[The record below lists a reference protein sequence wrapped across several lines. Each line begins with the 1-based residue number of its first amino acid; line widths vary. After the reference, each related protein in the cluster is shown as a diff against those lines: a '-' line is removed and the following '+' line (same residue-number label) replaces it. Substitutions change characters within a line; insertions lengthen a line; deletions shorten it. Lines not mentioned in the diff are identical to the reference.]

1 MNNSVASEEWRR
13 DASGEWRQAAIAPAL
28 DVAIAANGSYTVS
41 VDGAPWFESDDT
53 FITSGGTVYSLSAG
67 TLALERTAKSTGM
80 DGLGAFAQTT
90 MMLRAATTPPTTV
103 EFSIKAWQDGETL
116 EFVQSFP
123 AGLADSNGA
132 GAEAKNSVATS
143 FPAWRPKT
151 IAGKARV
158 GLYPIVTSQY
168 SSTTLHQVSYH
179 IQ

>member
-53 FITSGGTVYSLSAG
+53 FITSGGSVYSLSAG
-67 TLALERTAKSTGM
+67 TLALERTAKSTGV

-90 MMLRAATTPPTTV
+90 MMLRAATTPPITV
-103 EFSIKAWQDGETL
+103 EFSIKSWQDGETL
-116 EFVQSFP
+116 ESVQSF
-123 AGLADSNGA
+123 
-132 GAEAKNSVATS
+132 
-143 FPAWRPKT
+143 PKT

-158 GLYPIVTSQY
+158 GLYPIVTSQH